1 MKDQCRFAKGLEKRS
16 GKKGDTVS
24 IMAANTPELFEAHYS
39 VPMTG
44 AVLNTI
50 NTEVRS

>member
-1 MKDQCRFAKGLEKRS
+1 MREKNLKCLKL
-16 GKKGDTVS
+16 GIKKGDTVS

-44 AVLNTI
+44 VDRLI
-50 NTEVRS
+50 L